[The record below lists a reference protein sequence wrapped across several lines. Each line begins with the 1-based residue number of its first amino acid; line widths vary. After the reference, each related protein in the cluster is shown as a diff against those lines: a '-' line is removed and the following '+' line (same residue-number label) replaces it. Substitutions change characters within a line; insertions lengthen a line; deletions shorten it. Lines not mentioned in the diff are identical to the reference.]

1 MKYIVKKYCL
11 LTWGLFSVLGIMALQ
26 SCKEEPIAVKQID
39 ESKYEVNGESIG
51 FLAGTDGKV
60 NNSTIEFQTEGS
72 YDVVLQLTKPSA
84 QGVKGTI
91 QYNEE
96 ILNAYNS
103 KNGTTFKA
111 FPKAL
116 VSLSGNGQVEVK
128 PNDMASDPVKVSV
141 KTSNEIDGKETYV
154 IPLSSTLQAGG
165 ASSQSSDL
173 LLFVHDLTKVPNTN
187 KSTGIKIISCMEV
200 NDTNPLNNLSL
211 KLKNSNKYLVDMVI
225 LFSSNIN
232 YDSAKGKVKVTHNPN
247 VTHLLANRA
256 KYIKP
261 LQDKGMKVILSILGN
276 HDRSGVAN
284 LSDEAAKVFAQEI
297 KVVVDSYGL
306 DGVFFDDEY
315 SAYQFSPSPPGFVDP
330 SPNAAARLV
339 YETKKAMPDK
349 LTMVYVYSNTRS
361 FGGSN
366 GIAEAEAGQ
375 YVDYALHDYGGT
387 YDLSYNYPG
396 LPKSRWA
403 MASAEYARGYTPY
416 TWELEDLRNGGYGA
430 HMIFAF
436 DPHRNNFNWL
446 QKPALQ
452 DLAKI
457 LFDDELVIDESQIHA
472 KDW

>member
-1 MKYIVKKYCL
+1 MKYIIKKYSL

-26 SCKEEPIAVKQID
+26 SCKEEPIAVKKID
-39 ESKYEVNGESIG
+39 ETKYEVKGESIG

-60 NNSTIEFQTEGS
+60 NNSTIEFQSEGS
-72 YDVVLQLTKPSA
+72 YDVVLQLSKPNA

-96 ILNAYNS
+96 TLNAYNS

-128 PNDMASDPVKVSV
+128 PNGTTSDPVKVSV

-165 ASSQSSDL
+165 ALSQSSDL
-173 LLFVHDLTKVPNTN
+173 LLFVHDLSKVPNTN

-232 YDSAKGKVKVTHNPN
+232 YDSATGKVKVTHNPN

-256 KYIKP
+256 KYLKP
-261 LQDKGMKVILSILGN
+261 LQEKGMKVILSILGN

-315 SAYQFSPSPPGFVDP
+315 SAYQYPPPPGFVYP
-330 SPNAAARLV
+330 SRSAAARLV

-349 LTMVYVYSNTRS
+349 LTMVYVYSSTGN

-375 YVDYALHDYGGT
+375 YVDYALHDYGGS

-396 LPKSRWA
+396 LPKSGWG
-403 MASAEYARGYTPY
+403 MSSAEYARGYIPHSSQ
-416 TWELEDLRNGGYGA
+416 LENIRKGGYGA
-430 HMIFAF
+430 HMIFAL
-436 DPHRNNFNWL
+436 DPHRYNFDWL

-452 DLAKI
+452 DLARI
-457 LFDDELVIDESQIHA
+457 LFDDELLIDESQIYT